1 MWNRYL
7 PDPFV
12 GAAHAV
18 STTLTPTVVT
28 SSAVNSPVATSP
40 PARRIAVRGMIHWE
54 YMVPITLV
62 HGLACFALLPWC
74 FSWSG
79 LTLALIGTN
88 FFGTLGINLCYHRLL
103 AHRSLKVPRWL
114 ERTFATIAVCSM
126 EDTPARWVATHRMHH
141 MHSDETED
149 PHSPRDGVAWSHA
162 GWLFRRAPG
171 RRTLTFL
178 EKYARDI
185 LADSYYRFLER
196 RPTTVL
202 YIYLAHA
209 AAFGLVGLL
218 VGRFTGGD
226 WQHGLQ
232 LSVSWLVWGV
242 YLRTVLVWHI
252 TWSVNSLTHLF
263 GYRSYATGE
272 DSRNNV
278 LVALWAMGEG
288 WHNNHHHD
296 PASASVQHKWWELD
310 VTYYII
316 LLLERVG
323 LATDVIR
330 PRHVRQAR

>member
-1 MWNRYL
+1 MWNRYR

-40 PARRIAVRGMIHWE
+40 PARRIAVRGKIHWE

-209 AAFGLVGLL
+209 AAFGLVGFL

-226 WQHGLQ
+226 WQHGRFQ
-232 LSVSWLVWGV
+232 LPPG
-242 YLRTVLVWHI
+242 
-252 TWSVNSLTHLF
+252 
-263 GYRSYATGE
+263 
-272 DSRNNV
+272 DS
-278 LVALWAMGEG
+278 AEFI
-288 WHNNHHHD
+288 
-296 PASASVQHKWWELD
+296 PAPD
-310 VTYYII
+310 
-316 LLLERVG
+316 R
-323 LATDVIR
+323 
-330 PRHVRQAR
+330 